1 MIYIILNYLRRQ
13 KILFYLIHQRN
24 HVVPRTCVTSL
35 KGERGFHMNFCFFF
49 FFTTNRQR
57 YYLNICP

>member
-1 MIYIILNYLRRQ
+1 MMYIILNYLRRQ

-49 FFTTNRQR
+49 FF
-57 YYLNICP
+57 YDK